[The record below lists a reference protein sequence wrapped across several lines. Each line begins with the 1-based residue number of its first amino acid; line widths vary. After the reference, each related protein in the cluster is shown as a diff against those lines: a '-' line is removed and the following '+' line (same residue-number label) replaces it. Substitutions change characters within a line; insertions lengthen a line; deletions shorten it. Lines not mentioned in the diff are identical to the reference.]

1 MTIDVMLMFISVS
14 YRCYCFFYFLKYQET
29 ITESCVIR
37 YNSTFSNTLHDN
49 FQVLNV
55 AEVST
60 ACCHI
65 SLN

>member
-1 MTIDVMLMFISVS
+1 MTIDVMLMFILVS

-29 ITESCVIR
+29 LQKVALLDIIVH
-37 YNSTFSNTLHDN
+37 FHTLHDN